1 MKLTNFSD
9 FVEQEMLNMQFDL
22 ENKDKVI
29 DYIVRLMKSIATGIN
44 KRNKQGMVALNPSDA
59 DIVAI
64 IKHLKETNDFEMLI
78 KIENIDDL
86 ASNSELISKAYKKAP
101 EAKKELNKEV
111 VIKRDAAP
119 SIEDVQTITKP
130 KKPKKLKADQH
141 KASVESVFGNWSG
154 EEANLF

>member
-64 IKHLKETNDFEMLI
+64 IKHLKETNDFEKLI

-154 EEANLF
+154 EEDSLF

>member
-29 DYIVRLMKSIATGIN
+29 DYIVRLMKSIAVGIN
-44 KRNKQGMVALNPSDA
+44 ERNKQGMVALNPSDA

-64 IKHLKETNDFEMLI
+64 IKHLKETNDFEKLI

-101 EAKKELNKEV
+101 EAKKEPNKEV

-119 SIEDVQTITKP
+119 SIEDFQTITKP
-130 KKPKKLKADQH
+130 KKPKKLKVDQH

-154 EEANLF
+154 EEDSLV

>member
-1 MKLTNFSD
+1 MKLNNFSD

-29 DYIVRLMKSIATGIN
+29 DYIVRLMKSIAVGIN
-44 KRNKQGMVALNPSDA
+44 ERNKQGMVALNPSDA

-64 IKHLKETNDFEMLI
+64 IKHLKETNDFEKLI

-86 ASNSELISKAYKKAP
+86 ASNSEFISKAYKKAP
-101 EAKKELNKEV
+101 EAKKEPNKEV
-111 VIKRDAAP
+111 AIKRDAAP

-130 KKPKKLKADQH
+130 KKLKKLKADQH

-154 EEANLF
+154 EEDSLF

>member
-9 FVEQEMLNMQFDL
+9 FVEQEMLNMHFDL

-29 DYIVRLMKSIATGIN
+29 DYIVRLMKSIAAGIN
-44 KRNKQGMVALNPSDA
+44 ERNKQGMVSLNPSDA

-64 IKHLKETNDFEMLI
+64 IKHLKETNDFEKLI

-86 ASNSELISKAYKKAP
+86 ASNSELISQAYRRAP
-101 EAKKELNKEV
+101 EAKKKEPE
-111 VIKRDAAP
+111 KKDTAP
-119 SIEDVQTITKP
+119 TIEDIQAISKP
-130 KKPKKLKADQH
+130 KKPKKPKVDQH

-154 EEANLF
+154 EEDNLF